1 MPRCDKHYGG
11 FCVLYY
17 ICPFMKRIPT
27 LLLLLI
33 AFVFVTKTTVTAFF
47 PNLTIKVAAVSDV
60 AETEESQEA
69 EEDESGVDNSI
80 SSPEPIAPIIFHA
93 REAAATVHVF
103 RLLTTSFEIL
113 SPPPQA

>member
-1 MPRCDKHYGG
+1 
-11 FCVLYY
+11 
-17 ICPFMKRIPT
+17 MKRIPS
-27 LLLLLI
+27 LFLVLI

-47 PNLTIKVAAVSDV
+47 PGLPVKVAAVSDV

-80 SSPEPIAPIIFHA
+80 SSPEPFAPIIFHA
-93 REAAATVHVF
+93 REAAATFRVF
-103 RLLTTSFEIL
+103 QLLTTSFEIL